1 MRIRVLVIV
10 AAVAMAFV
18 MTARGQVIDTSFD
31 AHVDTSTVLISPPA
45 KILLTPDGKMIALGG
60 FNRYNG
66 RNIGGLVRVN
76 ADGSLDNSFKNDLL
90 QSGFVSDDEPK
101 FLPDGKILILGTF
114 VINDVPAQPRV
125 IRLNANGTLD
135 NTFHYEPTGLTTRSV
150 VDQMGRV
157 IVLGEQMQYV
167 RNGQTITRRVLR
179 LNSDGSVDDTFNF
192 AGWADDIGVQGN
204 KVVYVVLEDNYNL
217 RRLNDDGSLD
227 NTFAMTSLGLFN
239 LYSMIEQSDHKIV
252 VLRYTTLIRVNMNGG
267 LDNTFANPS
276 FPGDG
281 SNSRMVIMSD
291 NRIVVR
297 YPSTTPAPYGGK
309 FVRMLPS
316 GAPDPS
322 FTAYNLVGEG
332 YPTFDVHP
340 DGSMMIGTLN
350 SPTGTVLKLFPSGQ
364 VDTSY
369 NAGNAGFLNVR
380 PGKIRAINVL
390 PSNKI
395 LIGGD
400 FDRVGTTPRTKIAL
414 LNANSTLDPSFQLN
428 TNPTGNYFSVIQD
441 VYNIE
446 RQADG
451 KILVSGSFTYF
462 VSGVQ
467 KRNFVRLNPDGSIDP
482 TFVLGVQLEDLFAVS
497 GLSTNKPAYRT
508 DGKIVVANARP
519 ANPSPDPHP
528 PVQMSSTGAR
538 DTTFTPNV
546 FGGASVIVWD
556 VAVLSSGKILIA
568 GRYSTTVGN
577 GNYDEGIRRSFEF
590 EWQHRFVVPDLRT
603 SEQAIRCGRSARER
617 ESARRAPT
625 RRRTS
630 ELVRLNADGTLDNT
644 FTAGS
649 TPNSKINAIAVVDD
663 GRIVVGGS
671 FATYNG
677 EQRRN
682 LALLSPDGDL
692 LPRIV
697 DTNKEVLCLT
707 LDNQGRIL
715 VGGFFTS
722 LSAPSSPFSLGGEQ
736 QVDISY
742 LARLNITSTP
752 SVRAPFDF
760 RR

>member
-1 MRIRVLVIV
+1 MFDRVLSARTVV
-10 AAVAMAFV
+10 ALAVLFV
-18 MTARGQVIDTSFD
+18 AVTFVVPGSAQVIDTSFD

-45 KILLTPDGKMIALGG
+45 KILLTPDGKMIAAGG

-90 QSGFVSDDEPK
+90 QSGFTSDDEPK
-101 FLPDGKILILGTF
+101 FLPDGKILLLGTF
-114 VINDVPAQPRV
+114 VINDVAAQPRV
-125 IRLNANGTLD
+125 IRLNSNGTLD
-135 NTFHYEPTGLTTRSV
+135 NTFHYEPTGLTMQSV

-157 IVLGEQMQYV
+157 VVLGDQMQYV

-192 AGWADDIGVQGN
+192 PGWADNIGVQGN

-239 LYSMIEQSDHKIV
+239 LFSIIEQSDHKIV
-252 VLRYTTLIRVNMNGG
+252 VLRYTTLIRVNENGG

-309 FVRMLPS
+309 FIRMLPS

-322 FTAYNLVGEG
+322 FTAYNVVGGG
-332 YPTFDVHP
+332 YPTFDVRP
-340 DGSMMIGTLN
+340 DGSMMISDLN
-350 SPTGTVLKLFPSGQ
+350 SATTVVKLFPSGQ

-380 PGKIRAINVL
+380 PGKIRAIRVL

-428 TNPTGNYFSVIQD
+428 TNPTGNYFSIIQD
-441 VYNIE
+441 IYNIE

-462 VSGVQ
+462 VSGSQ

-482 TFVLGVQLEDLFAVS
+482 TFVLGVQLEDLFSLS
-497 GLSTNKPAYRT
+497 GFGTNKPGYRT

-519 ANPSPDPHP
+519 GNPSPDPHP

-546 FGGASVIVWD
+546 FGGASVILWD

-568 GRYSTTVGN
+568 GMYSTSVGTVTTTKGFVARLNSN
-577 GNYDEGIRRSFEF
+577 GSTDSSYQIYEPLNKQFVAVAPLSNGKVLAV
-590 EWQHRFVVPDLRT
+590 HRPLV
-603 SEQAIRCGRSARER
+603 G
-617 ESARRAPT
+617 
-625 RRRTS
+625 TS

-649 TPNSKINAIAVVDD
+649 TPNSKINAVAVVDD
-663 GRIVVGGS
+663 GRIVVGGW
-671 FATYNG
+671 FAT
-677 EQRRN
+677 
-682 LALLSPDGDL
+682 
-692 LPRIV
+692 
-697 DTNKEVLCLT
+697 
-707 LDNQGRIL
+707 
-715 VGGFFTS
+715 
-722 LSAPSSPFSLGGEQ
+722 
-736 QVDISY
+736 
-742 LARLNITSTP
+742 
-752 SVRAPFDF
+752 
-760 RR
+760 